1 MKTERYDLYGPIH
14 KGLRLAH
21 AEMMT
26 RLARADYAAAGSLLD
41 DLNRH
46 LDLCRRHLTDE
57 DRHVHP
63 ALEARRPG
71 ATAELERQHD
81 EHRDDFERLTRTIA
95 AVERAAPAERAEA
108 GRQLFLTFTTFVAAD
123 LAHMHEEETQVFATL
138 CELFSDEELQA
149 LEMAI
154 IADLAPAEN
163 IAFMRLIIPAVSA
176 AERAALLGGVK
187 ASAPPEAFLAIVEHA
202 VRPTL
207 APEDF
212 AVLERLGLA
221 A

>member
-1 MKTERYDLYGPIH
+1 MTTPRYDLYGPIH

-21 AEMMT
+21 AEMMK
-26 RLARADYAAAGSLLD
+26 RLARADYAASEDLLD
-41 DLNRH
+41 DLRRH
-46 LDLCRRHLTDE
+46 LDLCRRHLIDE
-57 DRHVHP
+57 DRHIHP
-63 ALEARRPG
+63 ALEARQPG

-81 EHRDDFERLTRTIA
+81 DHRDDFERLARAIA

-108 GRQLFLTFTTFVAAD
+108 GRHLFLTFTTFVAAD
-123 LAHMHEEETQVFATL
+123 LGHMHEEETQVFAAL
-138 CELFSDEELQA
+138 CALFSDEELQA

-154 IADLAPAEN
+154 IADLTPAEN
-163 IAFMRLIIPAVSA
+163 IAFMRLIIPAVSP

-207 APEDF
+207 APEDL
-212 AVLERLGLA
+212 AALERLGLA